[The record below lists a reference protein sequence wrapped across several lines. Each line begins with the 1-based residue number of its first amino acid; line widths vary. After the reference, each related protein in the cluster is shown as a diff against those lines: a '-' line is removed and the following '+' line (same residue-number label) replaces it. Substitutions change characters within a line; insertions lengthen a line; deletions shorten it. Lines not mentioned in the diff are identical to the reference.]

1 MRCWRRRRSLSSWVF
16 LRQRGA
22 VVFNHVVAV
31 TTLQGVVIDVAEV
44 TSVVVV
50 GVLHPQVRE
59 GVLATRCLMYIQ
71 LPQRQP

>member
-1 MRCWRRRRSLSSWVF
+1 M
-16 LRQRGA
+16 
-22 VVFNHVVAV
+22 FNHVVAV

-44 TSVVVV
+44 TSVVVA